1 MSGDAVASR
10 VKYIFYKIWILL
22 QIMQKEKEKYSLWQ
36 RLGIYLYNILS
47 SDINVRIHG
56 VPARTVDTRYKH
68 F

>member
-1 MSGDAVASR
+1 MIIVTIISYAS
-10 VKYIFYKIWILL
+10 YTSILL

-56 VPARTVDTRYKH
+56 VPARTVDTRYKNL
-68 F
+68 